1 MNTKLIIFIV
11 IAVLYLIFVPYCK
24 FVDESEWKA
33 FFFKVAPIRIVI
45 LLILY
50 LIIF

>member
-11 IAVLYLIFVPYCK
+11 IAFIYLIFVPYCK
-24 FVDESEWKA
+24 SVDESEWET
-33 FFFKVAPIRIVI
+33 FFFKVVPVRTVI

>member
-11 IAVLYLIFVPYCK
+11 IAFLYLFFVPYCK
-24 FVDESEWKA
+24 SVDESEWKA
-33 FFFKVAPIRIVI
+33 FFFKVAPTRIVI